1 MDKELQQIFT
11 YFLFNQNMPRSDNR
25 SCKLGLRLALASK
38 QKIEL
43 VDIERYSTTH
53 EEYVNVFDITHLHE
67 KDSPEI
73 THMGNGNFISKLYDE
88 RIIYSLYSFTR

>member
-1 MDKELQQIFT
+1 MQQKTPSVIGERLSIQIDMELQQIFT
-11 YFLFNQNMPRSDNR
+11 YFLFNRNMPRSDNR
-25 SCKLGLRLALASK
+25 SCKLGLRLALVSK

-67 KDSPEI
+67 KDSP
-73 THMGNGNFISKLYDE
+73 GDYPYG
-88 RIIYSLYSFTR
+88 

>member
-1 MDKELQQIFT
+1 MELQQIFT